1 MRKNEIKKVR
11 CCIYTRKSIEE
22 GLDMSFNTLDAQRD
36 AGESYIASQR
46 GNGWIC
52 LPEHYDDGGFS
63 GGNIDRPALNRMK
76 EDIIAGKIDM
86 VVVYKLGRLSRSLLD
101 FFTLQQFF
109 EQYNVS
115 FCSVT
120 QPIDT
125 STSAGKMMLNILMS
139 FGEYE
144 RMVIAERT
152 RDKMA
157 ASKKRGIWMG
167 GYVPYGFQVK
177 EKKLYAHPEEA
188 PVVRRI
194 FKRFTEIQSPKQIAY
209 ELNEDGIR
217 PRTGKLWTSPYI
229 SRILANHTYVGE
241 VLFKGEITKGEH
253 EGIITRKVWDR
264 VREITA
270 SNVPYDHSQ
279 GMAELTTP
287 LKGILRCGHC
297 GCAMKPVFTTK
308 GKKRYCYYYCDQD
321 TKRGEKTCPVGKIG
335 SATIEEAVLEESKKI
350 FKSPYF
356 LEKVSAKT
364 GLSIPEVRES
374 FSESF
379 WAEITEQ
386 ELNRLY
392 AELFERVVLKENQ
405 LIYDI
410 KTSGVQNLIEGVM
423 Q

>member
-86 VVVYKLGRLSRSLLD
+86 VVVYKLDRLSRSLLD

-167 GYVPYGFQVK
+167 GYVPYGFQVN
-177 EKKLYAHPEEA
+177 EKNSTP
-188 PVVRRI
+188 
-194 FKRFTEIQSPKQIAY
+194 
-209 ELNEDGIR
+209 IR
-217 PRTGKLWTSPYI
+217 
-229 SRILANHTYVGE
+229 
-241 VLFKGEITKGEH
+241 
-253 EGIITRKVWDR
+253 
-264 VREITA
+264 
-270 SNVPYDHSQ
+270 
-279 GMAELTTP
+279 
-287 LKGILRCGHC
+287 
-297 GCAMKPVFTTK
+297 
-308 GKKRYCYYYCDQD
+308 KKRRWSSGYSNGLL
-321 TKRGEKTCPVGKIG
+321 KFSHP
-335 SATIEEAVLEESKKI
+335 SK
-350 FKSPYF
+350 
-356 LEKVSAKT
+356 
-364 GLSIPEVRES
+364 
-374 FSESF
+374 
-379 WAEITEQ
+379 
-386 ELNRLY
+386 
-392 AELFERVVLKENQ
+392 
-405 LIYDI
+405 
-410 KTSGVQNLIEGVM
+410 
-423 Q
+423 